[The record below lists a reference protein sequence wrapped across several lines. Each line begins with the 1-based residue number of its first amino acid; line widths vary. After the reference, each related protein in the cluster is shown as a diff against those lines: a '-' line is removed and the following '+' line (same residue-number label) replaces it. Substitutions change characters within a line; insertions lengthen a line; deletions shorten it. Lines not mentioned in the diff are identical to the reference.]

1 MTTRN
6 RMEMLYHLLRTQFR
20 YSVSNVFR
28 EDLSEDQILP
38 SEYCEWADA
47 IRIEP
52 VMKEGEEKVYDY
64 GVYVR
69 LPVDTPVPTFE
80 ALLDE
85 LNEEEPLELQVKM
98 APRGFK
104 LLCTVDHIF
113 NTGLIPR
120 LNGDMDTMLA
130 FLTGFCHTR
139 LQNIGGVILK
149 NSVPRQS
156 DYEVQLAEEY
166 GNPDGVH
173 IILTTRQVSNSGE
186 LQAPTTIFE
195 ETSRWPHT
203 MLDYLRTV
211 IIKNNSELSK
221 AFIEGAIAGINGT
234 IEEIEQ

>member
-1 MTTRN
+1 MATTRN

-20 YSVSNVFR
+20 Y
-28 EDLSEDQILP
+28 EDLREDQILTR
-38 SEYCEWADA
+38 EYCEWAKA

-64 GVYVR
+64 GVYVQ
-69 LPVDTPVPTFE
+69 LPIDTPIPTFE

-98 APRGFK
+98 APKGFK

-113 NTGLIPR
+113 NIGLIPR
-120 LNGDMDTMLA
+120 LNADMDLMLA

-139 LQNIGGVILK
+139 LQNVGGDVLK
-149 NSVPRQS
+149 YSVPQNNYR
-156 DYEVQLAEEY
+156 VQLAEEY
-166 GNPDGVH
+166 GNSDGVH
-173 IILTTRQVSNSGE
+173 VILTTYQFSEPGE
-186 LQAPTTIFE
+186 LQTATTIFE

-234 IEEIEQ
+234 IKEIEQ

>member
-20 YSVSNVFR
+20 D
-28 EDLSEDQILP
+28 EDLDEDQILP
-38 SEYCEWADA
+38 RKYCEWADA

-98 APRGFK
+98 APKGFK

-113 NTGLIPR
+113 DIGLIPR
-120 LNGDMDTMLA
+120 LNADMDLMLA

-149 NSVPRQS
+149 NSVPQS
-156 DYEVQLAEEY
+156 NYDVRLAEEY

-173 IILTTRQVSNSGE
+173 IILTTHKLSESVE
-186 LQAPTTIFE
+186 PQAPTTIFE

-203 MLDYLRTV
+203 MLEALRSV
-211 IIKNNSELSK
+211 FVKHNSELAK
-221 AFIEGAIAGINGT
+221 PFIEGAIAGINGT
-234 IEEIEQ
+234 IKEIEQ